1 MITIQDIINYS
12 KPHPNGLLGA
22 RQTIFINEKYKV
34 SIVGGAIGLY
44 GDFQEDFE
52 VAVMTP
58 DSKAFITKFYSD
70 ENDSDVIPYLSK
82 EKTQDL
88 VNKLFPKDF
97 QVK

>member
-1 MITIQDIINYS
+1 MITIEDIINFS

-22 RQTIFINEKYKV
+22 RQTILFNERYKL

-44 GDFQEDFE
+44 GDFKEDFE
-52 VAVMTP
+52 VAIMTP
-58 DSKAFITKFYSD
+58 DSTAFITKFFSD
-70 ENDSDVIPYLSK
+70 DNDDDVIAYLSAD
-82 EKTQDL
+82 KTQDL